1 LQPMNFHIAALQNIS
16 VHYVGNK
23 SSDQGMV
30 LSKETL
36 ELEEGMKLKVKDYF
50 LNRFV
55 SVFEKNKFDHPS
67 SLQYNEV
74 YNFAEGIFSG
84 TNSFHL
90 TSVQIAQ
97 HLYKHSSH
105 AKIKGGELYICH
117 FTDCIFENETIEAI
131 GIFKTENKSNYFE
144 VTEKQSR
151 FSIKLKEGIDLN
163 KLDKGCLIFN
173 INKEDGFRV
182 LVIDNQSRGEEAQ
195 YWKDDFLSLTPIND
209 EFRQTNQFLSL
220 TKKFVT
226 EQIEQEFE
234 VSKTDQIDL
243 LNRSV
248 DYFKK
253 NDSFDKVHFEKSVL
267 QDQGLIKSF
276 RDYDQ
281 AYRQNNDLELNDQFE
296 ISQNAVKRQIRVFK
310 SVLKLDRN
318 FHIYI
323 HGNKELIEKGVDEDG
338 RKYYKI
344 YYKEEF

>member
-1 LQPMNFHIAALQNIS
+1 MNFHIAVLQNIS

-23 SSDQGMV
+23 SSEQGMT

-36 ELEEGMKLKVKDYF
+36 ELEEEMKLKVKDYF
-50 LNRFV
+50 LNRFA
-55 SVFEKNKFDHPS
+55 SVFEKHHFSHPT
-67 SLQYNEV
+67 SLDYNEV
-74 YNFAEGIFSG
+74 YNYADGIFAG
-84 TNSFHL
+84 TSSFHL

-105 AKIKGGELYICH
+105 AKIKGGELYVCH
-117 FTDCIFENETIEAI
+117 FTDCIFENETVEAV
-131 GIFKTENKSNYFE
+131 GIFKTENKANFFE
-144 VTEKQSR
+144 VNEKQAK
-151 FSIKLKEGIDLN
+151 FSIKWREGIDLN

-173 INKEDGFRV
+173 THREEGFHV
-182 LVIDNQSRGEEAQ
+182 LMIDSQSRGDEAQ
-195 YWKDDFLSLTPIND
+195 YWRDDFLGLSPVKD
-209 EFRQTNQFLSL
+209 DFRQTNQFLSL

-234 VSKTDQIDL
+234 MSRTDEIDL

-253 NDSFDKVHFEKSVL
+253 NDSFDKVHFEKTVL

-276 RDYDQ
+276 REYDQ
-281 AYRQNNDLELNDQFE
+281 AYRQNNELELDDQFE
-296 ISQNAVKRQIRVFK
+296 ISQNAVKRQMRIFK

-344 YYKEEF
+344 YYNEEL